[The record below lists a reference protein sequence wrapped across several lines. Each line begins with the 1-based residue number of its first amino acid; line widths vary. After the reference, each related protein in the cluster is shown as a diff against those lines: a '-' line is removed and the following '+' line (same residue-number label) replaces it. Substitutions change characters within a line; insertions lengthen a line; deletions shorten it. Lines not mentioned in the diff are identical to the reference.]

1 MKDRANISKG
11 FGFCEYHTE
20 QDVARCIETLN
31 GLSMGH
37 QRILQVKRAFNLSE
51 RDFLGPSSNAA
62 SNLAR
67 NFLDMFNSASNPQ
80 AAAFQQQPP
89 LGQFVKF
96 FFVKTLH
103 NFLKGN
109 YQNNDFNNPIGNPM
123 GNIQPQ
129 INEIPPVAVVEEK
142 GKSEIFSF

>member
-1 MKDRANISKG
+1 LVKDKANVSKG

-20 QDVARCIETLN
+20 QDVAKCIETLN
-31 GLSMGH
+31 GLPMGINDKLSLSLIKSIIGH

-89 LGQFVKF
+89 LGQFVIF
-96 FFVKTLH
+96 H
-103 NFLKGN
+103 SHFL
-109 YQNNDFNNPIGNPM
+109 
-123 GNIQPQ
+123 
-129 INEIPPVAVVEEK
+129 
-142 GKSEIFSF
+142 